1 MGCPG
6 FGTPAVVGE
15 CCRSFRGTPE
25 QAAVE
30 SGSPV
35 FKTWRAVGVTEDN
48 AIATALD
55 KKELSGRLL
64 FPLFE
69 VIHQLF
75 SNLGLYSLKSLAQ

>member
-6 FGTPAVVGE
+6 FEVPAVGGE

-35 FKTWRAVGVTEDN
+35 SKTWRAVGVTEDN
-48 AIATALD
+48 AIATAIN
-55 KKELSGRLL
+55 KRELSGRLFFL
-64 FPLFE
+64 LFE
-69 VIHQLF
+69 AIPQLF
-75 SNLGLYSLKSLAQ
+75 SNLGLYFLKSLAQ